1 MGVSVRPT
9 SGPTSVRLLHGGQAI
24 VLVPGGYLIGRG
36 AECHVMLEGAR
47 VSRIHARVVVDSR
60 SATVEDMGSANGVF
74 VNGRRIERQER
85 LQDGDVLIVGGEE
98 LTVEISALST
108 VRVPRETLTELALT
122 PVPPQRGPVQPQAT
136 APTTKVNALALL
148 AEVAERA
155 LAAGQPQQAETAVHA
170 RLLQVLDA
178 AVQGTEPRAD
188 VAERALS
195 LSLSLA
201 RALRARRWLDYAI
214 DLLTAL
220 RWPCSEGLAVSLRG
234 TLAVVGAMD
243 TRRLAQY
250 AMTVRAL
257 PATIDKVRTLALIEE
272 LERTARAR

>member
-9 SGPTSVRLLHGGQAI
+9 SGPTSVRLLHAGQAI

-47 VSRIHARVVVDSR
+47 VSRVHARIVVDSR

-74 VNGRRIERQER
+74 VNGRRIDRAER

-98 LTVEISALST
+98 LVVEISALST
-108 VRVPRETLTELALT
+108 VRVPRETLTELTLT
-122 PVPPQRGPVQPQAT
+122 PVPPQRGPVQPAAT

-178 AVQGTEPRAD
+178 AAQGTEPRDD

-220 RWPCSEGLAVSLRG
+220 RRPCSESLALSLRG
-234 TLAVVGAMD
+234 TLGVVGAVD
-243 TRRLAQY
+243 ARRLAQY
-250 AMTVRAL
+250 AGTVRAL

-272 LERTARAR
+272 LERTAKAR